1 MYNHLAPQLS
11 RGCGV
16 VEKLS
21 SKQQPDGFLVLQLV
35 LQYMILS
42 GVLRKMQLWGDSVLV
57 VLGAN
62 ERV

>member
-1 MYNHLAPQLS
+1 M
-11 RGCGV
+11 